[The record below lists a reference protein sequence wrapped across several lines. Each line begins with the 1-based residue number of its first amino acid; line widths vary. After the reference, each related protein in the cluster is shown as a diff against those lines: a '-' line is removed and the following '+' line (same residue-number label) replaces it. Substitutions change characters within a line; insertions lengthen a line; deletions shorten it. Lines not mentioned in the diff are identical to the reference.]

1 MQKDSYWTIEECR
14 NVYGIE
20 KNGLFA
26 DPEMKDPAN
35 GDFSLKASSPAR
47 KRGSDGKDIGA
58 DMSVWK
64 GK

>member
-1 MQKDSYWTIEECR
+1 MQKDAYVTIEECR
-14 NVYGIE
+14 KVYGIE

-26 DPEMKDPAN
+26 DPKMKNPDKGEFTLAP
-35 GDFSLKASSPAR
+35 DSPAR

-58 DMSVWK
+58 DMSIWG